1 MGCDVLEAQIKVSAR
16 YVTKKY
22 EMHKKKSEKTKSIFR
37 KNKQETSDFWA
48 LRGVSFDV
56 VAGESVGLIGT
67 NGSGKSTL
75 SNIIAG
81 SSTPTTGEININ
93 GKTSIIAI
101 GSGLNKQLTGR
112 ENIRLKCLL
121 SGMSNKEINDVME
134 DIISFSELD
143 DFIDQ
148 PIKSY
153 SSGMKSRLGFAISVH
168 NDPDILIIDEAL
180 SVGDKTFNQ
189 KCVDKIFEFKA
200 EGKTIFFVSH
210 SLGSIQRLCD
220 KVIWMHDG
228 ELKQFGSTEE
238 VLAAY
243 KEHVDWFKAL
253 PRKEK
258 FAYKRK
264 QKRERKSLNLD
275 RYFEDTVGMLRS
287 TGAAVEVD
295 HLKNIFYP
303 TATSD
308 NLGFGSK
315 FVIFLIIVALVAI
328 AVTYVPSRPIGEIFY
343 ELFSEVGV

>member
-1 MGCDVLEAQIKVSAR
+1 LEREIKVAAS

-22 EMHKKKSEKTKSIFR
+22 EMHKKKSEKTKSIFK
-37 KNKQETSDFWA
+37 KNKQETTDFWA
-48 LRGVSFDV
+48 LRGVSFEV
-56 VAGESVGLIGT
+56 LAGESVGLIGT

-81 SSTPTTGEININ
+81 SSTPTTGEIKIN

-121 SGMSNKEINDVME
+121 SGMTNKEINEVME
-134 DIISFSELD
+134 DIITFSELD

-210 SLGSIQRLCD
+210 SLGSIQKLCD

-228 ELKQFGSTEE
+228 ELKLFGPTEE

-275 RYFEDTVGMLRS
+275 KYFDDTKQALQSSGKS
-287 TGAAVEVD
+287 FDVD
-295 HLKNIFYP
+295 HLKRIFYP
-303 TATSD
+303 TAVSD
-308 NLGFGSK
+308 KLELSSK
-315 FVIFLIIVALVAI
+315 ILIALILVALVVIFAY
-328 AVTYVPSRPIGEIFY
+328 YVPSQAVG
-343 ELFSEVGV
+343 ELFNTLFY